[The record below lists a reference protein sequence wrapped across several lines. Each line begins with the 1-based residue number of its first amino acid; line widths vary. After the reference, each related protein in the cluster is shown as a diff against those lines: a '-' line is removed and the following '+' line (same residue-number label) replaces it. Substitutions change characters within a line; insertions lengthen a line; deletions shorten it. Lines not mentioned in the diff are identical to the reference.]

1 MPLTNISQLFPKP
14 HPQTAGR
21 VIDEEAVIILSEKS
35 VVQVFNPVG
44 SRIFELADGNHSVAQ
59 IIQIVLQEYDVSPD
73 QGQADI
79 LNFLEE
85 LVKNEVLVV

>member
-1 MPLTNISQLFPKP
+1 MLLTNISQLFPKP

-35 VVQVFNPVG
+35 VVQVLNSVG
-44 SRIFELADGNHSVAQ
+44 SRIFELADGKHSVAQ
-59 IIQIVLQEYDVSPD
+59 IIETILQEYNVQPD
-73 QGQADI
+73 QGRTDV

-85 LVKNEVLVV
+85 LVKNEVIVI